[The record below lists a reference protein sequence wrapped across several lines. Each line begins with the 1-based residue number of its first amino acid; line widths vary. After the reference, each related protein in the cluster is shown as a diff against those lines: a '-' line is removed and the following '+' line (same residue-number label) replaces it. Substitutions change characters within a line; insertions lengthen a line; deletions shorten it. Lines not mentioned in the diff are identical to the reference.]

1 MTEEQGFLFPWASL
15 HFHGGSLGPQ
25 LPCLRGSLLVAMVCS
40 LVSMAFLLS
49 LGFSLSLT
57 FWGLWTLAHLSGS

>member
-25 LPCLRGSLLVAMVCS
+25 LPYLRGSLLVAMVCS